1 MSCFLGIDA
10 GTSGVKAVVMDAS
23 GALLGKGYGEC
34 DLITPRP
41 SWVEQDP
48 QAWWEACDVAVRQAV
63 AKSGRGGEVAGIGFS
78 GQMQGLTLMDKEMK
92 PIGNCMIWLDQRASA
107 EAEELN
113 RRIDPAEALEIT
125 ANHCLPSYWAAKLLW
140 LRKNRPEDY
149 ERINVALFPKDY
161 LRYRM
166 TGEIATDVSDASC
179 SWLLDMKKRAWSDRM
194 FEVTGIPR
202 SIVPERLLESQQA
215 AGCLL
220 PELAERWGLRPGIPL
235 AAGGGDQ
242 TVGGVGCGIV
252 RAGTIAATIGTSGVV
267 FGACDQPFVD
277 QKPRAMYSLCHSVP
291 GKYCFLGCTMGA
303 GGFFKWMRDTLF
315 ADKKQELAEKG
326 GDVYAYMD
334 TLAEAEPAGSE
345 GLCFLPYP
353 GGESTPHVDPNA
365 RGVFF
370 GLSYRHNLGAMCRS
384 VMEGVTFS
392 LRDILEIIHETNNLT
407 VTEVRAMGGGAKSAL
422 WRQIQADVYNASVIT
437 MNMDEGPAAGAA
449 ILAAVAAGEFPSVE
463 EGCRHILKPVTQTQP
478 IAENVGV
485 YDDFYGTYRKLYPAL
500 KPLYQ
505 EQAQKVAKYLE

>member
-1 MSCFLGIDA
+1 M
-10 GTSGVKAVVMDAS
+10 
-23 GALLGKGYGEC
+23 
-34 DLITPRP
+34 
-41 SWVEQDP
+41 
-48 QAWWEACDVAVRQAV
+48 
-63 AKSGRGGEVAGIGFS
+63 
-78 GQMQGLTLMDKEMK
+78 
-92 PIGNCMIWLDQRASA
+92 
-107 EAEELN
+107 
-113 RRIDPAEALEIT
+113 
-125 ANHCLPSYWAAKLLW
+125 
-140 LRKNRPEDY
+140 
-149 ERINVALFPKDY
+149 
-161 LRYRM
+161 
-166 TGEIATDVSDASC
+166 
-179 SWLLDMKKRAWSDRM
+179 
-194 FEVTGIPR
+194 
-202 SIVPERLLESQQA
+202 PERLLESQQA

-303 GGFFKWMRDTLF
+303 GGSFKWMRDTLF

-334 TLAEAEPAGSE
+334 ALAEAEPAGSE

-422 WRQIQADVYNASVIT
+422 WRQIQADVYTASVIT
-437 MNMDEGPAAGAA
+437 MTMDEGPAAGAA

>member
-1 MSCFLGIDA
+1 MKMKKL
-10 GTSGVKAVVMDAS
+10 T
-23 GALLGKGYGEC
+23 ALL
-34 DLITPRP
+34 LATLM
-41 SWVEQDP
+41 V
-48 QAWWEACDVAVRQAV
+48 
-63 AKSGRGGEVAGIGFS
+63 
-78 GQMQGLTLMDKEMK
+78 LTLAACGAKGDSKTENSGDTAQTEEAAATHKSLMDRENEILSENTELWEKVFLAADKGMA
-92 PIGNCMIWLDQRASA
+92 MIEDG
-107 EAEELN
+107 
-113 RRIDPAEALEIT
+113 
-125 ANHCLPSYWAAKLLW
+125 
-140 LRKNRPEDY
+140 KNYGD
-149 ERINVALFPKDY
+149 F
-161 LRYRM
+161 
-166 TGEIATDVSDASC
+166 
-179 SWLLDMKKRAWSDRM
+179 LLDTIESAKDQFSDEEYALLKKSAQEISEIENKLTELEKQHPEILNEETDANGDVQKFPSFEGKDLDGNEVKSDEL
-194 FEVTGIPR
+194 FSANAVTVVNFWFTTCSPCVG
-202 SIVPERLLESQQA
+202 
-215 AGCLL
+215 
-220 PELAERWGLRPGIPL
+220 EL
-235 AAGGGDQ
+235 GDLD
-242 TVGGVGCGIV
+242 
-252 RAGTIAATIGTSGVV
+252 ALN
-267 FGACDQPFVD
+267 
-277 QKPRAMYSLCHSVP
+277 K
-291 GKYCFLGCTMGA
+291 
-303 GGFFKWMRDTLF
+303 
-315 ADKKQELAEKG
+315 ELAEKG

-334 TLAEAEPAGSE
+334 ALAEAEPAGSE

>member
-48 QAWWEACDVAVRQAV
+48 QAWWEACDAAVRQAV

-220 PELAERWGLRPGIPL
+220 PELAE
-235 AAGGGDQ
+235 
-242 TVGGVGCGIV
+242 
-252 RAGTIAATIGTSGVV
+252 
-267 FGACDQPFVD
+267 
-277 QKPRAMYSLCHSVP
+277 
-291 GKYCFLGCTMGA
+291 
-303 GGFFKWMRDTLF
+303 
-315 ADKKQELAEKG
+315 KG

-334 TLAEAEPAGSE
+334 ALAEAEPAGSE